1 MKIII
6 INPNSSKKMTVAIQE
21 AAEEYV
27 DGRYEVVTLP
37 TEGAP
42 EFIDY
47 FEDDAEALPGM
58 IQIIRENEDTADAF
72 VVACHCDPNLS
83 ILRQI
88 SRKPVIGIGEA
99 SMRMAPVLG
108 GRFTVLSTDRH
119 SVTHKEDLIHEYGL
133 DHFCSSVRVTEP
145 SIEDELEAYIDAGKK
160 ALEEDYAEV
169 IVLGCAGLCELTR
182 KLTEALKVPV
192 LDGVVCGL
200 ILAEGMVRA
209 GLTTSKVR
217 LYANRT

>member
-6 INPNSSKKMTVAIQE
+6 INPNSSEKMTAAIQE
-21 AAEEYV
+21 AAEQYV
-27 DGRYEVVTLP
+27 DGRYTVTTLA

-58 IQIIRENEDTADAF
+58 IQIIKENEETADAF
-72 VVACHCDPNLS
+72 VIACHCDPNLA

-88 SRKPVIGIGEA
+88 SKKPVIGIGEA
-99 SMRMAPVLG
+99 SMHMATMLG
-108 GRFTVLSTDRH
+108 GRFSVLSTDKH

-133 DHFCSSVRVTEP
+133 DHFCSSVRVTDP
-145 SIEDELEAYIDAGKK
+145 SITDELEAYIDAGKA

-169 IVLGCAGLCELTR
+169 IVLGCAGLCELTQ
-182 KLTEALKVPV
+182 KLTEALHVPV

-200 ILAEGMVRA
+200 IMAEGMVRA
-209 GLTTSKVR
+209 GLSTSKVR
-217 LYANRT
+217 LYANRS

>member
-6 INPNSSKKMTVAIQE
+6 INPNSSKKMTAAIQE
-21 AAEEYV
+21 AAEAFV
-27 DGRYEVVTLP
+27 DGRYQVETLA

-47 FEDDAEALPGM
+47 FEDDADALPGM
-58 IQIIRENEDTADAF
+58 IRIIRENQDTADAF
-72 VVACHCDPNLS
+72 IVACHCDPNLA
-83 ILRQI
+83 ILKEI
-88 SRKPVIGIGEA
+88 SQKPVIGIGEA
-99 SMRMAPVLG
+99 SMRLAPMIG
-108 GRFTVLSTDRH
+108 GRFTVLSTDKH

-133 DHFCSSVRVTEP
+133 DHFCSSVRVTDP
-145 SIEDELEAYIDAGKK
+145 SITDELEAYIDAGKK

-200 ILAEGMVRA
+200 MVAEGMVRA
-209 GLTTSKVR
+209 GLSTSKVR
-217 LYANRT
+217 LYASRS

>member
-6 INPNSSKKMTVAIQE
+6 INPNSSKKMTAAIQE

-99 SMRMAPVLG
+99 SMRMAPVL
-108 GRFTVLSTDRH
+108 
-119 SVTHKEDLIHEYGL
+119 
-133 DHFCSSVRVTEP
+133 
-145 SIEDELEAYIDAGKK
+145 
-160 ALEEDYAEV
+160 
-169 IVLGCAGLCELTR
+169 
-182 KLTEALKVPV
+182 
-192 LDGVVCGL
+192 
-200 ILAEGMVRA
+200 
-209 GLTTSKVR
+209 
-217 LYANRT
+217 

>member
-6 INPNSSKKMTVAIQE
+6 INPNSSQKMTDAIQE
-21 AAEEYV
+21 VAEYYV
-27 DGRYEVVTLP
+27 GGRYEVVTFL

-47 FEDDAEALPGM
+47 FEDNAQALSGM
-58 IQIIRENEDTADAF
+58 IQIIKENEDTADAF
-72 VVACHCDPNLS
+72 VIACHCDPNLAV
-83 ILRQI
+83 LRQI

-99 SMRMAPVLG
+99 SMHMATMLG
-108 GRFTVLSTDRH
+108 GRFTVLSTDKH
-119 SVTHKEDLIHEYGL
+119 SVTHKKDLIHEYGL
-133 DHFCSSVRVTEP
+133 DHFCSSVRVTDP
-145 SIEDELEAYIDAGKK
+145 SISDELEAYIDAGKK

-169 IVLGCAGLCELTR
+169 IVLGCAGLCELTQ

-200 ILAEGMVRA
+200 IQAEGMVRA

-217 LYANRT
+217 LYANRS